1 MTKKPVFI
9 VMVSIFFLF
18 IMACGQG
25 SGPSDAELE
34 SKTGQLLANQY
45 KEDIAKL
52 KVISTEY
59 WSVAKSAVS
68 SAGQSDSNAMFQQM
82 QRSSQLMERLSFQA
96 KQLVLMVATDIEK
109 ETDYKITADEKKLK
123 VIYRKIL
130 GTVDEKL
137 LTFLP
142 KDDEKK

>member
-1 MTKKPVFI
+1 MYKKTILI
-9 VMVSIFFLF
+9 VTISMFFLL

-34 SKTGQLLANQY
+34 SKTGQLLSNQY
-45 KEDIAKL
+45 KEDVAKL
-52 KVISTEY
+52 KAVSTEY
-59 WSVAKSAVS
+59 WSAAKSAINA
-68 SAGQSDSNAMFQQM
+68 AGESKSNAMFQQM

-109 ETDYKITADEKKLK
+109 ETDYKITTDEKKLK

-137 LTFLP
+137 LTFVP
-142 KDDEKK
+142 KDDDKK